1 MFCDLVGSAALS
13 GKFDPEALWG
23 VIAIYHRC
31 CSEMVERNGGFV
43 AKYIGDGQA
52 VSSVVV
58 RMTVATRGDRSSMDF
73 SGVPT
78 GILTPG
84 LWGAKKPAS
93 PLALTDRGRIAPASR
108 RSAGGA
114 GVSTSAMGHCGD
126 IQAKDPIDCGEP
138 LFAAAIA
145 GAAAPISAAAA

>member
-1 MFCDLVGSAALS
+1 MGAPSDRPPSPRHEAEVRSPAAE
-13 GKFDPEALWG
+13 PAR
-23 VIAIYHRC
+23 V
-31 CSEMVERNGGFV
+31 
-43 AKYIGDGQA
+43 
-52 VSSVVV
+52 
-58 RMTVATRGDRSSMDF
+58 TVAAKETGG
-73 SGVPT
+73 SGC
-78 GILTPG
+78 
-84 LWGAKKPAS
+84 GAQKKLAS

-126 IQAKDPIDCGEP
+126 IQAKDPIDCGES